1 MSNRNITVGIFVVGG
16 VALFTG
22 GIFLIGNQHK
32 AFARHF
38 DVYTE
43 FANLDGVAKGAKVR
57 VAGMNAGEVVDI
69 AVPGRPPAK
78 FRLKLSI
85 EQRLHVLVRTDSVV
99 TIATEGVVG
108 DKFLLVHEGG
118 QQTSE
123 AGPLT
128 TLPSKEPLDL
138 SDLMEESAGMLKDVN
153 GTMKQAGGKLN
164 GALDAITTTVNNA
177 DDVVVGL
184 KEGKGPAGM
193 LLRDEDTAERLRQT
207 VENARQ
213 ATSALNHAS
222 GQADALVSDLRS
234 RDLGQKADD
243 AIVSARSAAQH
254 IDATSEQLHQT
265 VTEALGPDEQGEDAA
280 RNIQQSLSN
289 LNQATGN
296 MAEDTEALKHNFFLR
311 GFFKRRGYYTLTNL
325 KPDQYRHDKVFANPE
340 NHREWLTTEDLFQQA
355 SNGRETLSPAGK
367 KRIDAVATQLG
378 DSLVAGAIVV
388 EGYSA
393 AQDHDEQFA
402 LSRNRAILV
411 SQYLHTRFHLDSQ
424 NIGVVSLKELPPPG
438 LHKDKWDGVCMVI
451 LK

>member
-1 MSNRNITVGIFVVGG
+1 MSNRNITVGIFVAAG
-16 VALFTG
+16 VSLFTF

-57 VAGMNAGEVVDI
+57 VAGMDAGEVVDI
-69 AVPGRPPAK
+69 AVPDRPPGK

-108 DKFLLVHEGG
+108 DKFLLVNQGG

-123 AGPLT
+123 AASLT

-138 SDLMEESAGMLKDVN
+138 SDLMEKSAGMLKDVN
-153 GTMKQAGGKLN
+153 GMMKQVGGKVN

-177 DDVVVGL
+177 DDIVVGL
-184 KEGKGPAGM
+184 KQGKGTAGM
-193 LLRDEDTAERLRQT
+193 LLRDEGTAQELRQT

-222 GQADALVSDLRS
+222 SQANALVSDLRS

-243 AIVSARSAAQH
+243 AIVSVKSAAQH
-254 IDATSEQLHQT
+254 IDATSQQLHQT
-265 VTEALGPDEQGEDAA
+265 MTEVLGPDAQGADAA
-280 RNIQQSLSN
+280 TNIQQSLSN

-296 MAEDTEALKHNFFLR
+296 MAEDTEALKHNFFFR
-311 GFFKRRGYYTLTNL
+311 GFFKRRGYYNLANLT
-325 KPDQYRHDKVFANPE
+325 PDQYRRDKVFANPE
-340 NHREWLTTEDLFQQA
+340 NHREWLTAEDLFQPA
-355 SNGRETLSPAGK
+355 SNGLETLSLVGE
-367 KRIDAVATQLG
+367 KRIDAVAAQMG

-402 LSRNRAILV
+402 LSRDRAILV
-411 SQYLHTRFHLDSQ
+411 SQYLHTHFHLDSR

>member
-1 MSNRNITVGIFVVGG
+1 MPNRNIAVGIFVAAG
-16 VALFTG
+16 VSLFTL

-57 VAGMNAGEVVDI
+57 VAGMDAGEVVDVG
-69 AVPGRPPAK
+69 VPDRLPAK

-99 TIATEGVVG
+99 TVATEGVVG
-108 DKFLLVHEGG
+108 DKFLLVHQGG
-118 QQTSE
+118 QQSAE
-123 AGPLT
+123 AASLT
-128 TLPSKEPLDL
+128 TLPSREPLDL
-138 SDLMEESAGMLKDVN
+138 SDLMEKSAGMLKDVN
-153 GTMKQAGGKLN
+153 GMMKQVGGKLN
-164 GALDAITTTVNNA
+164 GALDAITTTVDNA

-193 LLRDEDTAERLRQT
+193 LLRDEDTAEELRQT

-222 GQADALVSDLRS
+222 SQANALVSDLRS

-243 AIVSARSAAQH
+243 AIVSAKSAAQH
-254 IDATSEQLHQT
+254 IDATSEELHRI
-265 VTEALGPDEQGEDAA
+265 VTEALGPDDQGEDAA
-280 RNIQQSLSN
+280 RNIQRSLSN
-289 LNQATGN
+289 LNQTTGN
-296 MAEDTEALKHNFFLR
+296 MAEDTEALKHNFFFR
-311 GFFKRRGYYTLTNL
+311 GFFKRRGYYTLANL
-325 KPDQYRHDKVFANPE
+325 KADQYRRDKVFSSPD
-340 NHREWLTTEDLFQQA
+340 NHREWLTADDLFQPG
-355 SNGRETLSPAGK
+355 SNGLETLSLVGK
-367 KRIDAVATQLG
+367 KRIDAFVTQLG

-393 AQDHDEQFA
+393 AQDHDEQFV

-411 SQYLHTRFHLDSQ
+411 SQYLHTRLHLDSR

-438 LHKDKWDGVCMVI
+438 LRRDKWDGVCMVI

>member
-1 MSNRNITVGIFVVGG
+1 MSNRNISVGIFVAAG
-16 VALFTG
+16 VSLFTV

-43 FANLDGVAKGAKVR
+43 FANLDGIAKGAKVR
-57 VAGMNAGEVVDI
+57 VAGMDAGEVVDI
-69 AVPGRPPAK
+69 GIPDRPPAK

-108 DKFLLVHEGG
+108 DKFLLVHQGG
-118 QQTSE
+118 QQSSE
-123 AGPLT
+123 AASLT

-138 SDLMEESAGMLKDVN
+138 SDLMEKSAGMLMDVN
-153 GTMKQAGGKLN
+153 GMMKQVGGKLN

-177 DDVVVGL
+177 DDIVVGL
-184 KEGKGPAGM
+184 KQGKGPAGM
-193 LLRDEDTAERLRQT
+193 LLRDEDAAERIRQT

-222 GQADALVSDLRS
+222 GQADALVFDLQS
-234 RDLGQKADD
+234 RQLGQKADD
-243 AIVSARSAAQH
+243 AIVSAKSAAQH
-254 IDATSEQLHQT
+254 IDATSQQLHQT
-265 VTEALGPDEQGEDAA
+265 LTEALGPDEQGADVSA
-280 RNIQQSLSN
+280 NIQQSLSN
-289 LNQATGN
+289 LRQATGN
-296 MAEDTEALKHNFFLR
+296 MDEDTEALKHNFFFR
-311 GFFKRRGYYTLTNL
+311 GFFKRRGYYNLTSL
-325 KPDQYRHDKVFANPE
+325 KPDQYRHDKVFVNPE
-340 NHREWLTTEDLFQQA
+340 NYREWLTTDDLFQPVP
-355 SNGRETLSPAGK
+355 NGLETLSPAGK

-378 DSLVAGAIVV
+378 DSIVAGAIVV

-393 AQDHDEQFA
+393 SQDHDEQFA
-402 LSRNRAILV
+402 LSRNRALLV
-411 SQYLHTRFHLDSQ
+411 SHYLHTHYHLDSR